1 MLYSL
6 LLVILMLSPFGEQV
20 NFSVH
25 NDSNEIVSL
34 QVENMPYLTLAPESI
49 SELRMSHHQKV
60 YYVME
65 SERFLLFE
73 VDKTYDEKQIH
84 LKKLI
89 KQATN

>member
-1 MLYSL
+1 
-6 LLVILMLSPFGEQV
+6 MLSPFGEQV

-34 QVENMPYLTLAPESI
+34 QVENMPDLTLAPESI
-49 SELRMSHHQKV
+49 SELRMSHQQKV
-60 YYVME
+60 YYIMD
-65 SERFLLFE
+65 SERLLLFE
-73 VDKTYDEKQIH
+73 VDETYDGKQIR